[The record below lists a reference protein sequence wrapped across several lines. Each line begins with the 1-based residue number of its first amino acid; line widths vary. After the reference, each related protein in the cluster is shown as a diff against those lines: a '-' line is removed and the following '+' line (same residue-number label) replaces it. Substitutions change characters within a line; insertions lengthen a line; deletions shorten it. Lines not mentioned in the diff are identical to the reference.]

1 MSMEASCGML
11 SSSGGSSS
19 PASCT
24 SHTGAVGGL
33 YFGQRHP
40 DHLAFPVDAV
50 TQATRNTI
58 RSWSLISREWR
69 TIDSGIFTEG
79 GVQQ

>member
-50 TQATRNTI
+50 TGNKKHNKKLVTN
-58 RSWSLISREWR
+58 IS
-69 TIDSGIFTEG
+69 
-79 GVQQ
+79 